1 MGMES
6 DVEDSL
12 ELGRAFEV
20 EVLVGRNRPHAE
32 LTEGAVWSRVESGVK
47 SVFARGGSVRLRL
60 LEPPGGYIRKIS
72 MDANP
77 GCYRLFVFTSSED
90 RKFEILEWW
99 ESEGERQ
106 RGLVKFDDD
115 LWDARKVSRDVDV
128 ALSLFREFY
137 AQGDLLG
144 GLAGF
149 RSSWDPQR

>member
-1 MGMES
+1 MES
-6 DVEDSL
+6 DAEVGLVHGS
-12 ELGRAFEV
+12 AFEV

-32 LTEGAVWSRVESGVK
+32 LTEGPVWSRVESGVK
-47 SVFARGGSVRLRL
+47 SVFARGGCVRLRL

-99 ESEGERQ
+99 ESGDGGQ
-106 RGLVKFDDD
+106 SGLVKFDDD
-115 LWDARKVSRDVDV
+115 LWDARKVSRDIDV

-137 AQGDLLG
+137 TQGDLLVG
-144 GLAGF
+144 VSGF
-149 RSSWDPQR
+149 RSPWDPRQ